1 MHDDVDDDD
10 VIWQL
15 IGFHDDPSVSAEAI
29 SVAEDLFFLIRD
41 CCERDERLTAELLPW
56 VLTALTYRVQ
66 HTNRFALAN
75 QLLESKDISTVA
87 SLLSSGNLKDL

>member
-1 MHDDVDDDD
+1 MNDDAGED

-15 IGFHDDPSVSAEAI
+15 IGFADDPSVSADAI
-29 SVAEDLFFLIRD
+29 SVANDLFFLIRD
-41 CCERDERLTAELLPW
+41 CCERDERITAELLPW

-87 SLLSSGNLKDL
+87 SLLASGNLKDL